1 MRVSNQWVVD
11 ASVALKW
18 YFRDE
23 ELRSQ
28 ADSLLGAFAL
38 GVATLTA
45 PSFIR
50 YEIANAFVVAQRRG
64 RLSSEQLLPR
74 LESFFALDIVYPGE
88 NEEFFH
94 SAVELTKRVPVAFY
108 DALYL
113 ALAQR
118 LAFNFVTADRQLHE
132 RTKDELPW
140 VVWLGNLDVNP

>member
-23 ELRSQ
+23 ELLSQ
-28 ADSLLGAFAL
+28 ADSLLESFATGA
-38 GVATLTA
+38 ATLTA

-50 YEIANAFVVAQRRG
+50 YEIANAFVVARRQR
-64 RLSSEQLLPR
+64 RLSSQQLLPR
-74 LESFFALDIVYPGE
+74 LASFFALDIAQPAE
-88 NEEFFH
+88 DEEVLL
-94 SAVELTKRVPVAFY
+94 SAIELTERVPVAFY

-113 ALAQR
+113 ALAQQ

-140 VVWLGNLDVNP
+140 VVWLGNLEAVP

>member
-23 ELRSQ
+23 ELQSQ
-28 ADSLLGAFAL
+28 ADSLLEAFAS
-38 GVATLTA
+38 GAATLTA

-64 RLSSEQLLPR
+64 RLSYQQLLPR
-74 LESFFALDIVYPGE
+74 LESFLALNIVQLTDD
-88 NEEFFH
+88 EELIL
-94 SAVELTKRVPVAFY
+94 AAIELTTRVPVAFY

-113 ALAQR
+113 AIAQR

-132 RTKDELPW
+132 RTKNELPW
-140 VVWLGNLDVNP
+140 VAWLGNLETVP